1 MTTDPYTAVDCAA
14 QLVGAAQAALT
25 TDDPAGAEGTC
36 RALRALAAVLAAEAD
51 SVPELLELL
60 ALAAGSA
67 VDVSART
74 AGLDPSTARRQSLA
88 VAELWARLPR

>member
-1 MTTDPYTAVDCAA
+1 MTDHYTLADCAA
-14 QLVGAAQAALT
+14 QLIGAAQSALT

-36 RALRALAAVLAAEAD
+36 QALRALAAVLAADGDPA
-51 SVPELLELL
+51 ELIELL

-67 VDVSART
+67 VDVSARA